1 MGALVGAAAGHAVD
15 RLRGSDE
22 DASDKTRQTAF
33 TIAVIALSAKMAK
46 ADGQVTPDEVE
57 AFRQILHVP
66 EEELKNVGRVF
77 DVARK
82 DARGFEPYAK
92 QVAKMF
98 IDRPAVLEELLDALF
113 HIAKADRVIHP
124 QEEEFLRQ
132 VAMIFGFDEAK
143 FARIRAGHL
152 GADASD
158 PFAILGVVHDAD
170 DAAVRTAC
178 MIAFIIAGASFLTS
192 AMGFTQVPMKLA
204 QAIGEMGLSPTML
217 LIALTLLLL
226 IMGCFL
232 DGISL
237 ILLVTAIIMPVVSAA
252 GFDLIWFGIY
262 LVIVV
267 EMSQIT
273 PPVGFNLFVIQGL
286 TGKDILT
293 ITKATLPF
301 FLLMLLA
308 IALMH
313 LFPSIALYLPYAMT
327 S

>member
-1 MGALVGAAAGHAVD
+1 MALIGKIIGGAAGFAVGGPLGALVGAAAGHAVD

-98 IDRPAVLEELLDALF
+98 VDRPAVLEELLDALF
-113 HIAKADRVIHP
+113 HIAKADRIIHP
-124 QEEEFLRQ
+124 QEEEFLHD
-132 VAMIFGFDEAK
+132 VAMIFGFDDAK

-158 PFAILGVVHDAD
+158 PYAILGVAHDAD
-170 DAAVRTAC
+170 DVAVRA
-178 MIAFIIAGASFLTS
+178 AWR
-192 AMGFTQVPMKLA
+192 
-204 QAIGEMGLSPTML
+204 
-217 LIALTLLLL
+217 
-226 IMGCFL
+226 
-232 DGISL
+232 SL
-237 ILLVTAIIMPVVSAA
+237 IKENHPDKLVAEGMPQDFIDMATAKMATINDA
-252 GFDLIWFGIY
+252 W
-262 LVIVV
+262 
-267 EMSQIT
+267 T
-273 PPVGFNLFVIQGL
+273 KIQKQRGL
-286 TGKDILT
+286 K
-293 ITKATLPF
+293 
-301 FLLMLLA
+301 
-308 IALMH
+308 
-313 LFPSIALYLPYAMT
+313 
-327 S
+327 